1 MPRVVDSMEGEMN
14 VSDMGECKSAAV
26 HGIFIGGLSPVKKS
40 RNKADVQYFET
51 SLSDGDKTV
60 CVVSFEPR
68 LRRDVEEAY
77 KTKREVAIKNCSV
90 KRNRSDTFEI
100 LANSKSSITN
110 SPKKFR
116 IDDEMVRKHAGVACD
131 LGTTEELNDLK
142 EMQRINVIGKV
153 QSISPTEEIKGK
165 STGCTPLL
173 KQDFTLADGTS
184 VCRGVLW
191 QQQVDVLRE
200 ECSYKLLNVTVRS
213 FNGAKYISLGESSEI
228 QEIENIGDVVVES
241 TFTGFG
247 ELKVVKG
254 EIVAVISSETY
265 TSCKNCNAKVLE
277 SSRNI
282 VECGKCN
289 TKMKVSKCGKKLLPV
304 SSLRMKQ
311 KKSTKLLSLVKF
323 WNK

>member
-1 MPRVVDSMEGEMN
+1 M
-14 VSDMGECKSAAV
+14 
-26 HGIFIGGLSPVKKS
+26 
-40 RNKADVQYFET
+40 
-51 SLSDGDKTV
+51 
-60 CVVSFEPR
+60 
-68 LRRDVEEAY
+68 
-77 KTKREVAIKNCSV
+77 
-90 KRNRSDTFEI
+90 
-100 LANSKSSITN
+100 
-110 SPKKFR
+110 
-116 IDDEMVRKHAGVACD
+116 
-131 LGTTEELNDLK
+131 
-142 EMQRINVIGKV
+142 
-153 QSISPTEEIKGK
+153 
-165 STGCTPLL
+165 
-173 KQDFTLADGTS
+173 
-184 VCRGVLW
+184 LW

-200 ECSYKLLNVTVRS
+200 ECSYKLSNVTVRSFNGAKTVRS